1 TGNRWPGGDAA
12 KSQILPW
19 LAWQGIRVTQVSISH
34 AHLDHIG
41 GLASVRDAFP
51 QARVRSP
58 LARTDHLSC
67 R

>member
-1 TGNRWPGGDAA
+1 M
-12 KSQILPW
+12 
-19 LAWQGIRVTQVSISH
+19 RVTQVSISH